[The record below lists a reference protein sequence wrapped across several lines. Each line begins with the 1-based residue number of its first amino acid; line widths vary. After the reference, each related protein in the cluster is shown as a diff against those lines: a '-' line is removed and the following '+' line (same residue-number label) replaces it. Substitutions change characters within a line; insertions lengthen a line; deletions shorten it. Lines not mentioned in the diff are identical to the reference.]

1 MAVYLVPVGNGRR
14 IVIDKAV
21 LFVGR
26 HPDCDVMINYSRKVS
41 RKHCC
46 LAQVNSDF
54 YVRDLGSM
62 NGVRVNGKRVKRE
75 VKLRLGDVLAIGDVQ
90 FILAVEERVQ
100 SQRPQERP
108 EIGDTPLPSDLPRK
122 RVSPP
127 PPEPD
132 LSQDQP
138 LPIPEDGLELADL
151 IAQDDIDKL
160 PSIDDDQLFDG
171 DDAILLDQDDQP

>member
-26 HPDCDVMINYSRKVS
+26 HPDCDVMINHSRKVS

-100 SQRPQERP
+100 PKQ
-108 EIGDTPLPSDLPRK
+108 PLANQQPSPSDLPRK

-127 PPEPD
+127 PDLD

-138 LPIPEDGLELADL
+138 LPIPDEGLELADL
-151 IAQDDIDKL
+151 IAQEDIDKL

-171 DDAILLDQDDQP
+171 DDAILLDQDDVT

>member
-26 HPDCDVMINYSRKVS
+26 HPDCDVMINHSRKVS

-100 SQRPQERP
+100 PKQQLE
-108 EIGDTPLPSDLPRK
+108 DTPSPADLPRK

-127 PPEPD
+127 PDLD

-138 LPIPEDGLELADL
+138 LPIPDEGLELADL
-151 IAQDDIDKL
+151 IAQEDIDKL
-160 PSIDDDQLFDG
+160 PAIDDDQLFDG
-171 DDAILLDQDDQP
+171 DDAILLDQDDVT

>member
-26 HPDCDVMINYSRKVS
+26 HPDCDVTINHSRKVS

-62 NGVRVNGKRVKRE
+62 NGIRVNGKRVKRQ

-100 SQRPQERP
+100 ARPPAGNRQ
-108 EIGDTPLPSDLPRK
+108 IGETPSPAELPRK

-127 PPEPD
+127 PDLD
-132 LSQDQP
+132 LSQDEP
-138 LPIPEDGLELADL
+138 LPIPEEGLELADL
-151 IAQDDIDKL
+151 IDQDDIDKL

-171 DDAILLDQDDQP
+171 DDAILLDQDDLN